1 MKKYSW
7 FTLLIGA
14 LFLLSCAKETIV
26 ERVEV
31 QKGSIIHS
39 GLTPPDNSIGSI
51 GDYYLDL
58 SSYNL
63 YGSKTAEGWGNP
75 INLKGIQGEK
85 GEPGRPGDKGDKGDP
100 GRPGDKG
107 DKGDPGKKG
116 DKGDPGRP
124 GDKGDKGDPG
134 IQGIPGQKGD
144 PGERGERGE
153 RGLKGE
159 RGKQGFKGEPG
170 PKGDE
175 GAPGRQGAPGPKGDP
190 GTPGKQ
196 GAPGPKG
203 EPGAPGKQGEP
214 GPKGDPG
221 TPGRQGEPG
230 PKGDP
235 GTPGKQGDPGPK
247 GDPGTP
253 GRQGNPGP
261 KGDPGT
267 PGKQGVPGAPGA
279 SGKPIGGLYS
289 GNGKPLDKIG
299 QQGDFYIDM
308 TEKRLYGPKTSNGW
322 SDQFISLAPSSSAPI
337 YNYIIESDTKN
348 DEKFKGIVLIE
359 WLSKS
364 AKQVNMNDIEELK
377 KVGKIYYGAFKDCNS
392 LESIRLSDNI
402 EYINDYAFRSL
413 KNLKVVILSAH
424 LKEIASEAF
433 KNTNIKEI
441 TIPKNVRTIG
451 SKAFA
456 YCENLETV
464 IFESDDPDIFD
475 YQRRDDGIFAECK
488 KLKNIYVPAK
498 SYDDYK
504 FNERWEIYRDYI
516 KINPKDKR

>member
-107 DKGDPGKKG
+107 DKGDPG
-116 DKGDPGRP
+116 
-124 GDKGDKGDPG
+124 

-175 GAPGRQGAPGPKGDP
+175 GAPGRQGDPGPKGDPGTPGKQGAPGPKGDP

-203 EPGAPGKQGEP
+203 
-214 GPKGDPG
+214 DPG
-221 TPGRQGEPG
+221 TPGRQS
-230 PKGDP
+230 
-235 GTPGKQGDPGPK
+235 DPGPK

-261 KGDPGT
+261 KGDPGAPGRQGEPGA
-267 PGKQGVPGAPGA
+267 PGKQGEPGAPGA

-308 TEKRLYGPKTSNGW
+308 TEKRLYGPKTSDGW

-337 YNYIIESDTKN
+337 YNYIIDTKDN
-348 DEKFKGIVLIE
+348 EKFKGIALIE

-377 KVGKIYYGAFKDCNS
+377 KVGMIDDEAFKNCNS

-402 EYINDYAFRSL
+402 EYINDDAFRSL
-413 KNLKVVILSAH
+413 TNLKVVILSAH
-424 LKEIASEAF
+424 LKEIASNAF
-433 KNTNIKEI
+433 RNTEIKEI

-451 SKAFA
+451 SMAFA
-456 YCENLETV
+456 YCKNLETV
-464 IFESDDPDIFD
+464 IFESDNPDIFD
-475 YQRRDDGIFAECK
+475 YQRPNYGIFAECK
-488 KLKNIYVPAK
+488 KLKNIYVPDK
-498 SYDDYK
+498 SYDDYIS
-504 FNERWEIYRDYI
+504 NEKWEIYRDYI

>member
-7 FTLLIGA
+7 FALLIGA

-175 GAPGRQGAPGPKGDP
+175 GAPGRQGEPGPKGEP
-190 GTPGKQ
+190 GAPGRQ
-196 GAPGPKG
+196 GEPGPKG

-221 TPGRQGEPG
+221 TPGRQG
-230 PKGDP
+230 
-235 GTPGKQGDPGPK
+235 DPGPK

-253 GRQGNPGP
+253 GRQGEPGA
-261 KGDPGT
+261 KGE
-267 PGKQGVPGAPGA
+267 PGAPGA

-337 YNYIIESDTKN
+337 YNYIIDTKDN
-348 DEKFKGIVLIE
+348 EKFKGIALIE

-377 KVGKIYYGAFKDCNS
+377 KVGMINYEAFKNCNS

-402 EYINDYAFRSL
+402 EYIDNDAFRSL
-413 KNLKVVILSAH
+413 TNLKVVILSAH
-424 LKEIASEAF
+424 LKEIASNAF
-433 KNTNIKEI
+433 RNTDIKEI

-451 SKAFA
+451 SMAFA

-475 YQRRDDGIFAECK
+475 YQRPNYGIFAECK
-488 KLKNIYVPAK
+488 KLKNIYVPDK
-498 SYDDYK
+498 SYDDYIS
-504 FNERWEIYRDYI
+504 NEKWEIYRDYI

>member
-7 FTLLIGA
+7 FALLIGA
-14 LFLLSCAKETIV
+14 LFMLSCAKETIV

-175 GAPGRQGAPGPKGDP
+175 GAPGRQGEPGPKGEP
-190 GTPGKQ
+190 GAPGRQ
-196 GAPGPKG
+196 GEPGPKG

-221 TPGRQGEPG
+221 TPGRQG
-230 PKGDP
+230 
-235 GTPGKQGDPGPK
+235 DPGPK

-253 GRQGNPGP
+253 GRQGEPGA
-261 KGDPGT
+261 KGE
-267 PGKQGVPGAPGA
+267 PGAPGA

-337 YNYIIESDTKN
+337 YNYIIDTKDN
-348 DEKFKGIVLIE
+348 EKFKGIALIE

-377 KVGKIYYGAFKDCNS
+377 KVGMINYEAFKNCNS

-402 EYINDYAFRSL
+402 EYIDNDAFRSL
-413 KNLKVVILSAH
+413 TNLKVVILSAH
-424 LKEIASEAF
+424 LKEIASNAF
-433 KNTNIKEI
+433 RNTDIKEI

-451 SKAFA
+451 SMAFA

-475 YQRRDDGIFAECK
+475 YQRPNYGIFAECK
-488 KLKNIYVPAK
+488 KLKNIYVPDK
-498 SYDDYK
+498 SYDDYIS
-504 FNERWEIYRDYI
+504 NEKWELYRDYI

>member
-7 FTLLIGA
+7 FALLIGT

-170 PKGDE
+170 PKGE
-175 GAPGRQGAPGPKGDP
+175 PGA
-190 GTPGKQ
+190 PGKQ
-196 GAPGPKG
+196 GEPGPKG

-214 GPKGDPG
+214 GPKGEPG
-221 TPGRQGEPG
+221 APGKQGEPG
-230 PKGDP
+230 PKGEP
-235 GTPGKQGDPGPK
+235 GAPGKQGEPGPK
-247 GDPGTP
+247 GEPGA
-253 GRQGNPGP
+253 
-261 KGDPGT
+261 
-267 PGKQGVPGAPGA
+267 PGKQGEPGAKGEPGAPGKQGEPGAPGA

-308 TEKRLYGPKTSNGW
+308 TEKRLYGPKTSDGW

-337 YNYIIESDTKN
+337 YNYIIESVTRN
-348 DEKFKGIVLIE
+348 DGKFEGIALIE

-377 KVGKIYYGAFKDCNS
+377 KVGMIDYKAFKNCNS

-402 EYINDYAFRSL
+402 EYINDEAFRSL
-413 KNLKVVILSAH
+413 TNLKVVILSAH
-424 LKEIASEAF
+424 LKEIASNAF
-433 KNTNIKEI
+433 RNTDIKEI

-451 SKAFA
+451 SMAFA
-456 YCENLETV
+456 YCKNLETV
-464 IFESDDPDIFD
+464 IFESDDSDIFD
-475 YQRRDDGIFAECK
+475 YQQRNDGIFAECK
-488 KLKNIYVPAK
+488 NLKNIYVPAK
-498 SYDDYK
+498 SYDHYIS
-504 FNERWEIYRDYI
+504 NEKWEIYRDYI
-516 KINPKDKR
+516 KTNPKDKR

>member
-107 DKGDPGKKG
+107 EKGDPGKKG

-175 GAPGRQGAPGPKGDP
+175 GAPGKQGVPGPKGDP

-196 GAPGPKG
+196 GVPGPKG
-203 EPGAPGKQGEP
+203 DPGTPGKQGEP

-253 GRQGNPGP
+253 G
-261 KGDPGT
+261 
-267 PGKQGVPGAPGA
+267 KQGEPGAPGA

-337 YNYIIESDTKN
+337 YNYIIDTKDN
-348 DEKFKGIVLIE
+348 GKFEGIALIQ

-377 KVGKIYYGAFKDCNS
+377 KVGMINYEAFKDCNS

-402 EYINDYAFRSL
+402 EYIDNDAFRSL
-413 KNLKVVILSAH
+413 TNLKVVILSAH
-424 LKEIASEAF
+424 LKEIASNAF
-433 KNTNIKEI
+433 RNTDIKEI

-451 SKAFA
+451 GMAFA
-456 YCENLETV
+456 YCKNLETV
-464 IFESDDPDIFD
+464 IFESDDSDIFD
-475 YQRRDDGIFAECK
+475 YQERNDGIFAECK

-498 SYDDYK
+498 SYDHYIS
-504 FNERWEIYRDYI
+504 NEKWEIYRDYI

>member
-7 FTLLIGA
+7 FALLIGT

-39 GLTPPDNSIGSI
+39 GLTPPNNSIGSI

-134 IQGIPGQKGD
+134 KQGIPGQKGD

-170 PKGDE
+170 PKGE
-175 GAPGRQGAPGPKGDP
+175 PGAPGRQGEPG
-190 GTPGKQ
+190 
-196 GAPGPKG
+196 AKG

-214 GPKGDPG
+214 GAPGKQGERGPKGEPG
-221 TPGRQGEPG
+221 APGRQGEPG
-230 PKGDP
+230 AKGEP
-235 GTPGKQGDPGPK
+235 GAPGKQGE
-247 GDPGTP
+247 
-253 GRQGNPGP
+253 
-261 KGDPGT
+261 
-267 PGKQGVPGAPGA
+267 PGAPGA

-308 TEKRLYGPKTSNGW
+308 TEKRLYGPKTSDGW

-337 YNYIIESDTKN
+337 YNYIIESDTRN
-348 DEKFKGIVLIE
+348 DGKFKGIVLIE

-377 KVGKIYYGAFKDCNS
+377 KVGMIDYGAFKNCNS

-402 EYINDYAFRSL
+402 EYINDDAFRSL
-413 KNLKVVILSAH
+413 TNLKVVILSAH
-424 LKEIASEAF
+424 LKEIASNAF
-433 KNTNIKEI
+433 RNTDIKEI

-451 SKAFA
+451 SMAFA
-456 YCENLETV
+456 YCKNLETV
-464 IFESDDPDIFD
+464 IFESDNPDIFD
-475 YQRRDDGIFAECK
+475 YQQRNDGIFAECK
-488 KLKNIYVPAK
+488 NLKNIYVPAK
-498 SYDDYK
+498 SYDHYIS
-504 FNERWEIYRDYI
+504 NEKWEIYRDYI

>member
-7 FTLLIGA
+7 FTLLIGT

-175 GAPGRQGAPGPKGDP
+175 GAPGRQGDPGPKGDPGTPGKQGAPGPKGDP

-203 EPGAPGKQGEP
+203 
-214 GPKGDPG
+214 DPG
-221 TPGRQGEPG
+221 TPGR
-230 PKGDP
+230 
-235 GTPGKQGDPGPK
+235 QGDPGPK

-261 KGDPGT
+261 KGDPGAPGRQGEPGA
-267 PGKQGVPGAPGA
+267 PGKQGEPGAPGA

-308 TEKRLYGPKTSNGW
+308 TEKRLYGPKTSDGW

-337 YNYIIESDTKN
+337 YNYIIDTKDN
-348 DEKFKGIVLIE
+348 EKFKGIALIE

-377 KVGKIYYGAFKDCNS
+377 KVGMIDDEAFKNCNS

-402 EYINDYAFRSL
+402 EYINDDAFRSL
-413 KNLKVVILSAH
+413 TNLKVVILSAH
-424 LKEIASEAF
+424 LKEIASNAF
-433 KNTNIKEI
+433 RNTEIKEI

-451 SKAFA
+451 SMAFA
-456 YCENLETV
+456 YCKNLETV
-464 IFESDDPDIFD
+464 IFESDNPDIFD
-475 YQRRDDGIFAECK
+475 YQRPNDGIFAECK
-488 KLKNIYVPAK
+488 KLKNIYVPDK
-498 SYDDYK
+498 SYDDYIS
-504 FNERWEIYRDYI
+504 NEKWEIYRDYI

>member
-7 FTLLIGA
+7 FTLLIGT

-134 IQGIPGQKGD
+134 KQGIPGQKGD

-170 PKGDE
+170 PKG
-175 GAPGRQGAPGPKGDP
+175 
-190 GTPGKQ
+190 
-196 GAPGPKG
+196 

-214 GPKGDPG
+214 GPKGEPG
-221 TPGRQGEPG
+221 APGRQGEPG
-230 PKGDP
+230 AKGEP
-235 GTPGKQGDPGPK
+235 GAPGKQGEPGAK
-247 GDPGTP
+247 GEPGA
-253 GRQGNPGP
+253 
-261 KGDPGT
+261 
-267 PGKQGVPGAPGA
+267 PGKQGEPGAPGA

-308 TEKRLYGPKTSNGW
+308 TEKRLYGPKTSDGW

-377 KVGKIYYGAFKDCNS
+377 KVGKIYYEAFKNCNS

-402 EYINDYAFRSL
+402 EYIDSEAFRSL
-413 KNLKVVILSAH
+413 TNLKVVILSAH
-424 LKEIASEAF
+424 LKEIASNAF
-433 KNTNIKEI
+433 RNTNIKEI

-451 SKAFA
+451 SMAFA

-464 IFESDDPDIFD
+464 IFESDDPNIFD
-475 YQRRDDGIFAECK
+475 YQQRNDGIFAECK
-488 KLKNIYVPAK
+488 NLKNIYVPAK
-498 SYDDYK
+498 SYDHYIS
-504 FNERWEIYRDYI
+504 NEKWEIYRDYI
-516 KINPKDKR
+516 KTNPKDKR

>member
-7 FTLLIGA
+7 FALLIGT

-144 PGERGERGE
+144 PGERGERG
-153 RGLKGE
+153 LKGE
-159 RGKQGFKGEPG
+159 RGKQGFKGERG
-170 PKGDE
+170 PKGDD
-175 GAPGRQGAPGPKGDP
+175 GA
-190 GTPGKQ
+190 
-196 GAPGPKG
+196 
-203 EPGAPGKQGEP
+203 
-214 GPKGDPG
+214 
-221 TPGRQGEPG
+221 PGRQGEPG

-235 GTPGKQGDPGPK
+235 GTPGRQGDPGPK

-261 KGDPGT
+261 KGDPGAPGRQGEPGA
-267 PGKQGVPGAPGA
+267 PGKQGEPGAPGA

-308 TEKRLYGPKTSNGW
+308 TEKRLYGPKTSDGW

-337 YNYIIESDTKN
+337 YNYIIDTKDN
-348 DEKFKGIVLIE
+348 EKFKGIALIE

-377 KVGKIYYGAFKDCNS
+377 KVGMIDDEAFKNCNS

-402 EYINDYAFRSL
+402 EYINDDAFRSL
-413 KNLKVVILSAH
+413 TNLKVVILSAH
-424 LKEIASEAF
+424 LKEIASNAF
-433 KNTNIKEI
+433 RNTEIKEI

-451 SKAFA
+451 SMAFA
-456 YCENLETV
+456 YCKNLETV
-464 IFESDDPDIFD
+464 IFESDNPDIFD
-475 YQRRDDGIFAECK
+475 YQRPNYGIFAECK
-488 KLKNIYVPAK
+488 KLKNIYVPDK
-498 SYDDYK
+498 SYDDYIS
-504 FNERWEIYRDYI
+504 NEKWEIYRDYI

>member
-7 FTLLIGA
+7 FALLIGT

-75 INLKGIQGEK
+75 INLKGLQGEK

-107 DKGDPGKKG
+107 DKGDPGMKG

-134 IQGIPGQKGD
+134 KQGIPGQKGE

-175 GAPGRQGAPGPKGDP
+175 GAPGRQGEPGAKGEPGAPGKQGEPGPKGEPGAPGRQGEPGAKGDP
-190 GTPGKQ
+190 GAPGKQ
-196 GAPGPKG
+196 GEPGPKG

-214 GPKGDPG
+214 GAKGEPG
-221 TPGRQGEPG
+221 APGKQGEPG
-230 PKGDP
+230 A
-235 GTPGKQGDPGPK
+235 PGKQGE
-247 GDPGTP
+247 
-253 GRQGNPGP
+253 
-261 KGDPGT
+261 
-267 PGKQGVPGAPGA
+267 PGAPGA

-337 YNYIIESDTKN
+337 YNYIIDTKDN
-348 DEKFKGIVLIE
+348 EKFKGIALIE

-377 KVGKIYYGAFKDCNS
+377 KVGMINDEAFKNCNS

-402 EYINDYAFRSL
+402 EYINDDAFRSL
-413 KNLKVVILSAH
+413 TNLKVVILSAH
-424 LKEIASEAF
+424 LKEIASNAF
-433 KNTNIKEI
+433 RNTDIKEI

-451 SKAFA
+451 SMAFA

-464 IFESDDPDIFD
+464 IFESDNPDIFD
-475 YQRRDDGIFAECK
+475 YQWPNDGIFAKCK
-488 KLKNIYVPAK
+488 NLKNIYVPNK
-498 SYDDYK
+498 SYNHYK
-504 FNERWEIYRDYI
+504 SNERWEIYRDHI

>member
-7 FTLLIGA
+7 FALLIGA
-14 LFLLSCAKETIV
+14 LFMLSCAKETIV

-175 GAPGRQGAPGPKGDP
+175 GAPGRQGEPGPKGEP
-190 GTPGKQ
+190 GAPGRQ
-196 GAPGPKG
+196 GEPGPKG

-221 TPGRQGEPG
+221 TPGRQG
-230 PKGDP
+230 
-235 GTPGKQGDPGPK
+235 DPGPK

-253 GRQGNPGP
+253 GRQGEPGA
-261 KGDPGT
+261 KGE
-267 PGKQGVPGAPGA
+267 PGAPGA

-337 YNYIIESDTKN
+337 YNYIIDTKDN
-348 DEKFKGIVLIE
+348 EKFKGIALIE

-377 KVGKIYYGAFKDCNS
+377 KVGMINYEAFKNCNS

-402 EYINDYAFRSL
+402 EYIDNDAFRSL
-413 KNLKVVILSAH
+413 TNLKVVILSAH
-424 LKEIASEAF
+424 LKEIASNAF
-433 KNTNIKEI
+433 RNTDIKEI

-451 SKAFA
+451 SMAFA

-475 YQRRDDGIFAECK
+475 YQRPNYGIFAECK
-488 KLKNIYVPAK
+488 KLKNIYVPDK
-498 SYDDYK
+498 SYDDYIS
-504 FNERWEIYRDYI
+504 NEKWEIYRDYI

>member
-175 GAPGRQGAPGPKGDP
+175 GAPGRQGDPGPKGDPGTPGKQGAPGPKGDP

-203 EPGAPGKQGEP
+203 
-214 GPKGDPG
+214 DPG
-221 TPGRQGEPG
+221 TPGR
-230 PKGDP
+230 
-235 GTPGKQGDPGPK
+235 QGDPGPK

-261 KGDPGT
+261 KGDPGAPGRQGEPGA
-267 PGKQGVPGAPGA
+267 PGKQGEPGAPGA

-308 TEKRLYGPKTSNGW
+308 TEKRLYGPKTSDGW

-337 YNYIIESDTKN
+337 YNYIIDTKDN
-348 DEKFKGIVLIE
+348 EKFKGIALIE

-377 KVGKIYYGAFKDCNS
+377 KVGMIDDEAFKNCNS

-402 EYINDYAFRSL
+402 EYINDDAFRSL
-413 KNLKVVILSAH
+413 TNLKVVILSAH
-424 LKEIASEAF
+424 LKEIASNAF
-433 KNTNIKEI
+433 RNTEIKEI

-451 SKAFA
+451 SMAFA
-456 YCENLETV
+456 YCKNLETV
-464 IFESDDPDIFD
+464 IFESDNPDIFD
-475 YQRRDDGIFAECK
+475 YQRPNYGIFAECK
-488 KLKNIYVPAK
+488 KLKNIYVPDK
-498 SYDDYK
+498 SYDDYIS
-504 FNERWEIYRDYI
+504 NEKWEIYRDYI

>member
-7 FTLLIGA
+7 FALLIGT

-39 GLTPPDNSIGSI
+39 GLTPPNNSLGSI

-75 INLKGIQGEK
+75 INLKGLQGEK

-170 PKGDE
+170 PKGE
-175 GAPGRQGAPGPKGDP
+175 PGA
-190 GTPGKQ
+190 PGKQ
-196 GAPGPKG
+196 GEPGPKG

-214 GPKGDPG
+214 GAKGEPG
-221 TPGRQGEPG
+221 APGKQGEPG
-230 PKGDP
+230 A
-235 GTPGKQGDPGPK
+235 PGKQGE
-247 GDPGTP
+247 
-253 GRQGNPGP
+253 
-261 KGDPGT
+261 
-267 PGKQGVPGAPGA
+267 PGAPGA

-308 TEKRLYGPKTSNGW
+308 TEKRLYGPKTSDGW

-337 YNYIIESDTKN
+337 YNYIIESVTRN
-348 DEKFKGIVLIE
+348 DGKFEGIALIE

-377 KVGKIYYGAFKDCNS
+377 KVGMIDYGAFKNCNS

-402 EYINDYAFRSL
+402 EYINSEAFRSL
-413 KNLKVVILSAH
+413 TNLKVVILSAH
-424 LKEIASEAF
+424 LKEIASNAF
-433 KNTNIKEI
+433 RNTDIKEI

-451 SKAFA
+451 SMAFA
-456 YCENLETV
+456 YCKNLETV
-464 IFESDDPDIFD
+464 IFESDDSDIFD
-475 YQRRDDGIFAECK
+475 YQQRNDGIFAECK
-488 KLKNIYVPAK
+488 NLKNIYVPAK
-498 SYDDYK
+498 SYDHYIS
-504 FNERWEIYRDYI
+504 NEKWEIYRDYI

>member
-7 FTLLIGA
+7 FALLIGA
-14 LFLLSCAKETIV
+14 LFMLSCAKETIV

-175 GAPGRQGAPGPKGDP
+175 GAPGRQGEPGPKGEP
-190 GTPGKQ
+190 GAPGRQ
-196 GAPGPKG
+196 GEPGPKG

-221 TPGRQGEPG
+221 TPGRQGDPG

-235 GTPGKQGDPGPK
+235 GTPGRQGDPGPK

-253 GRQGNPGP
+253 GRQGEPGA
-261 KGDPGT
+261 KGE
-267 PGKQGVPGAPGA
+267 PGAPGA

-337 YNYIIESDTKN
+337 YNYIIDTKDN
-348 DEKFKGIVLIE
+348 EKFKGIALIE

-377 KVGKIYYGAFKDCNS
+377 KVGMINYEAFKNCNS

-402 EYINDYAFRSL
+402 EYIDNDAFRSL
-413 KNLKVVILSAH
+413 TNLKVVILSAH
-424 LKEIASEAF
+424 LKEIASNAF
-433 KNTNIKEI
+433 RNTDIKEI

-451 SKAFA
+451 SMAFA

-475 YQRRDDGIFAECK
+475 YQRPNYGIFAECK
-488 KLKNIYVPAK
+488 KLKNIYVPDK
-498 SYDDYK
+498 SYDDYIS
-504 FNERWEIYRDYI
+504 NEKWEIYRDYI

>member
-7 FTLLIGA
+7 FALLIGT

-170 PKGDE
+170 PKG
-175 GAPGRQGAPGPKGDP
+175 
-190 GTPGKQ
+190 
-196 GAPGPKG
+196 
-203 EPGAPGKQGEP
+203 EPGAPGKQGE
-214 GPKGDPG
+214 
-221 TPGRQGEPG
+221 
-230 PKGDP
+230 
-235 GTPGKQGDPGPK
+235 
-247 GDPGTP
+247 
-253 GRQGNPGP
+253 
-261 KGDPGT
+261 
-267 PGKQGVPGAPGA
+267 PGAPGA

-308 TEKRLYGPKTSNGW
+308 TEKRLYGPKTSDGW

-337 YNYIIESDTKN
+337 YNYIIESVTRN
-348 DEKFKGIVLIE
+348 DGKFEGIALIE

-377 KVGKIYYGAFKDCNS
+377 KVGMIDYKAFKNCNS

-402 EYINDYAFRSL
+402 EYINDEAFRSL
-413 KNLKVVILSAH
+413 TNLKVVILSAH
-424 LKEIASEAF
+424 LKEIASNAF
-433 KNTNIKEI
+433 RNTDIKEI

-451 SKAFA
+451 SMAFA
-456 YCENLETV
+456 YCKNLETV
-464 IFESDDPDIFD
+464 IFESDDSDIFD
-475 YQRRDDGIFAECK
+475 YQQRNDGIFAECK
-488 KLKNIYVPAK
+488 NLKNIYVPAK
-498 SYDDYK
+498 SYDHYIS
-504 FNERWEIYRDYI
+504 NEKWEIYRDYI
-516 KINPKDKR
+516 KTNPKDKR

>member
-7 FTLLIGA
+7 FALLIGT

-144 PGERGERGE
+144 PGERGERG
-153 RGLKGE
+153 LKGE
-159 RGKQGFKGEPG
+159 RGKQGFKGERG
-170 PKGDE
+170 PKGDD
-175 GAPGRQGAPGPKGDP
+175 GAPGRQGEPGPKGDP
-190 GTPGKQ
+190 GTPGRQ
-196 GAPGPKG
+196 GD
-203 EPGAPGKQGEP
+203 P

-235 GTPGKQGDPGPK
+235 GTPG
-247 GDPGTP
+247 
-253 GRQGNPGP
+253 RQGNPGP
-261 KGDPGT
+261 KGDPGAPGRQGEPGA
-267 PGKQGVPGAPGA
+267 PGKQGEPGAPGRQGEPGAKGEPGAPGA

-308 TEKRLYGPKTSNGW
+308 TEKRLYGPKTSDGW

-337 YNYIIESDTKN
+337 YNYIIESDTRN
-348 DEKFKGIVLIE
+348 DGKFKGIVLIQ

-377 KVGKIYYGAFKDCNS
+377 KVGMIDYEAFKNCNS

-402 EYINDYAFRSL
+402 EYINNDAFRSL
-413 KNLKVVILSAH
+413 TNLKVVILSAH
-424 LKEIASEAF
+424 LKEIASNAF
-433 KNTNIKEI
+433 RNTDIREI

-451 SKAFA
+451 AMAFA
-456 YCENLETV
+456 YCKNLETV

-475 YQRRDDGIFAECK
+475 YQERNDGIFAECK

-498 SYDDYK
+498 SHDDYIS
-504 FNERWEIYRDYI
+504 NEKWELYRDYI

>member
-7 FTLLIGA
+7 FALLIGT

-144 PGERGERGE
+144 PGERGERG
-153 RGLKGE
+153 LKGE
-159 RGKQGFKGEPG
+159 RGKQGFKGERG
-170 PKGDE
+170 PKGDD
-175 GAPGRQGAPGPKGDP
+175 GAPGRQGEPGPKGDP
-190 GTPGKQ
+190 GTPGRQ
-196 GAPGPKG
+196 GD
-203 EPGAPGKQGEP
+203 P

-235 GTPGKQGDPGPK
+235 GTPG
-247 GDPGTP
+247 
-253 GRQGNPGP
+253 RQGNPGP
-261 KGDPGT
+261 KGDPGAPGRQGEPGA
-267 PGKQGVPGAPGA
+267 PGKQGEPGAPGA

-308 TEKRLYGPKTSNGW
+308 TEKRLYGPKTSDGW

-337 YNYIIESDTKN
+337 YNYIIDTKDN
-348 DEKFKGIVLIE
+348 EKFKGIALIE

-377 KVGKIYYGAFKDCNS
+377 KVGMIDDEAFKNCNS

-402 EYINDYAFRSL
+402 EYINDDAFRSL
-413 KNLKVVILSAH
+413 TNLKVVILSAH
-424 LKEIASEAF
+424 LKEIASNAF
-433 KNTNIKEI
+433 RNTEIKEI

-451 SKAFA
+451 SMAFA
-456 YCENLETV
+456 YCKNLETV
-464 IFESDDPDIFD
+464 IFESDNPDIFD
-475 YQRRDDGIFAECK
+475 YQRPNYGIFAECK
-488 KLKNIYVPAK
+488 KLKNIYVPDK
-498 SYDDYK
+498 SYDDYIS
-504 FNERWEIYRDYI
+504 NEKWEIYRDYI

>member
-7 FTLLIGA
+7 FALLIGT

-39 GLTPPDNSIGSI
+39 GLTPPNNSIGSI

-170 PKGDE
+170 PKGE
-175 GAPGRQGAPGPKGDP
+175 PGA
-190 GTPGKQ
+190 PGKQ
-196 GAPGPKG
+196 GEPGPKG

-214 GPKGDPG
+214 GAKGEPG
-221 TPGRQGEPG
+221 APGRQGEPG
-230 PKGDP
+230 AKGEP
-235 GTPGKQGDPGPK
+235 GAPGKQGE
-247 GDPGTP
+247 
-253 GRQGNPGP
+253 
-261 KGDPGT
+261 
-267 PGKQGVPGAPGA
+267 PGAPGA

-308 TEKRLYGPKTSNGW
+308 TEKRLYGPKTSDGW

-337 YNYIIESDTKN
+337 YNYIIESDTRN
-348 DEKFKGIVLIE
+348 DGKFKGIVLIE

-377 KVGKIYYGAFKDCNS
+377 KVGMIDYKAFKNCNS

-402 EYINDYAFRSL
+402 EYINDEAFRSL
-413 KNLKVVILSAH
+413 TNLKVVILSAH
-424 LKEIASEAF
+424 LKEIASNAF
-433 KNTNIKEI
+433 RNTDIKEI

-451 SKAFA
+451 SMAFA
-456 YCENLETV
+456 YCKNLETV
-464 IFESDDPDIFD
+464 IFESDNPDIFD
-475 YQRRDDGIFAECK
+475 YQQRNDGIFAECK
-488 KLKNIYVPAK
+488 NLKNIYVPAK
-498 SYDDYK
+498 SYDHYIS
-504 FNERWEIYRDYI
+504 NEKWEIYRDYI
-516 KINPKDKR
+516 KTNPKDKR

>member
-7 FTLLIGA
+7 FALLIGT

-39 GLTPPDNSIGSI
+39 GLTPPNNSIGSI

-75 INLKGIQGEK
+75 INLKGLQGEK

-170 PKGDE
+170 PKGE
-175 GAPGRQGAPGPKGDP
+175 PGAPGKQGEPGAPGKQGEPGAPGKQGEPGPKGEP
-190 GTPGKQ
+190 GAPGKQ
-196 GAPGPKG
+196 GELGPKG

-214 GPKGDPG
+214 GAPG
-221 TPGRQGEPG
+221 KQGEPGAPGKQGEPG
-230 PKGDP
+230 PKGEP
-235 GTPGKQGDPGPK
+235 GA
-247 GDPGTP
+247 P
-253 GRQGNPGP
+253 GRQGE
-261 KGDPGT
+261 
-267 PGKQGVPGAPGA
+267 PGAPGA

-308 TEKRLYGPKTSNGW
+308 TEKRLYGPKTSDGW

-337 YNYIIESDTKN
+337 YNYIIDTKDN
-348 DEKFKGIVLIE
+348 GKFEGIALIQ

-377 KVGKIYYGAFKDCNS
+377 KVGMINYEAFKDCNS

-402 EYINDYAFRSL
+402 EYIDNDAFRSL
-413 KNLKVVILSAH
+413 TNLKVVILSAH
-424 LKEIASEAF
+424 LKEIASNAF
-433 KNTNIKEI
+433 RNTDIKEI

-451 SKAFA
+451 GMAFA
-456 YCENLETV
+456 YCKNLETV
-464 IFESDDPDIFD
+464 IFESDDSDIFD
-475 YQRRDDGIFAECK
+475 YQERNDGIFAECK

-498 SYDDYK
+498 SYDHYIS
-504 FNERWEIYRDYI
+504 NEKWEIYRDYI

>member
-1 MKKYSW
+1 MKKYNW
-7 FTLLIGA
+7 FALLIGT

-39 GLTPPDNSIGSI
+39 GLTPPNNSIGSI

-170 PKGDE
+170 PKGE
-175 GAPGRQGAPGPKGDP
+175 PGA
-190 GTPGKQ
+190 PGKQ
-196 GAPGPKG
+196 GEPGAKGEPGAPGKQGEPGPKG

-214 GPKGDPG
+214 GPKGEPG
-221 TPGRQGEPG
+221 APGRQGEPG
-230 PKGDP
+230 PKGEP
-235 GTPGKQGDPGPK
+235 GAPGKQGEPGAK
-247 GDPGTP
+247 GEPGAP
-253 GRQGNPGP
+253 GRQGEPGA
-261 KGDPGT
+261 
-267 PGKQGVPGAPGA
+267 PGKQGEPGAPGA

-337 YNYIIESDTKN
+337 YNYIIDTKDN
-348 DEKFKGIVLIE
+348 EKFKGIALIE

-377 KVGKIYYGAFKDCNS
+377 KVGMINYEAFKNCNS

-402 EYINDYAFRSL
+402 EYIDNDAFRSL
-413 KNLKVVILSAH
+413 TNLKVVILSAH
-424 LKEIASEAF
+424 LKEIASNAF
-433 KNTNIKEI
+433 RNTDIREI

-451 SKAFA
+451 GMAFA
-456 YCENLETV
+456 YCKNLETV

-475 YQRRDDGIFAECK
+475 YQRPNYDIFAECK
-488 KLKNIYVPAK
+488 KLKNIYVPDK
-498 SYDDYK
+498 SYDHYIS
-504 FNERWEIYRDYI
+504 NEKWEIYRDYI

>member
-1 MKKYSW
+1 M
-7 FTLLIGA
+7 
-14 LFLLSCAKETIV
+14 LSCAKETIV

-175 GAPGRQGAPGPKGDP
+175 GAPGRQGEPGPKGDP

-196 GAPGPKG
+196 GA
-203 EPGAPGKQGEP
+203 P

-267 PGKQGVPGAPGA
+267 PGRQGEPGAKGEPGAPGA

-308 TEKRLYGPKTSNGW
+308 TEKRLYGPKTSDGW

-337 YNYIIESDTKN
+337 YNYIIESDTRN
-348 DEKFKGIVLIE
+348 DGKFKGIVLIE

-364 AKQVNMNDIEELK
+364 AKQVNMNEVEELK
-377 KVGKIYYGAFKDCNS
+377 KVGMIDYKAFKNCNS

-402 EYINDYAFRSL
+402 EYINDEAFRSL
-413 KNLKVVILSAH
+413 TNLKVVILSTH
-424 LKEIASEAF
+424 LKEIASNAF
-433 KNTNIKEI
+433 RNTDIKEI

-451 SKAFA
+451 SMAFA

-475 YQRRDDGIFAECK
+475 YQERNDGIFAECK

-498 SYDDYK
+498 SYDDYIS
-504 FNERWEIYRDYI
+504 NEKWELYRDYI
-516 KINPKDKR
+516 KINPKDKK

>member
-7 FTLLIGA
+7 FALLIGT

-170 PKGDE
+170 PKGE
-175 GAPGRQGAPGPKGDP
+175 PGA
-190 GTPGKQ
+190 PGKQ
-196 GAPGPKG
+196 GEPGPKG

-214 GPKGDPG
+214 GPKGEPG
-221 TPGRQGEPG
+221 APGKQGEPG
-230 PKGDP
+230 AKGEP
-235 GTPGKQGDPGPK
+235 GAPGKQGE
-247 GDPGTP
+247 
-253 GRQGNPGP
+253 
-261 KGDPGT
+261 
-267 PGKQGVPGAPGA
+267 PGAPGA

-308 TEKRLYGPKTSNGW
+308 TEKRLYGPKTSDGW

-337 YNYIIESDTKN
+337 YNYIIESVTRN
-348 DEKFKGIVLIE
+348 DGKFEGIALIE

-377 KVGKIYYGAFKDCNS
+377 KVGMIDYKAFKNCNS

-402 EYINDYAFRSL
+402 EYINDEAFRSL
-413 KNLKVVILSAH
+413 TNLKVVILSAH
-424 LKEIASEAF
+424 LKEIASNAF
-433 KNTNIKEI
+433 RNTDIKEI

-451 SKAFA
+451 SMAFA
-456 YCENLETV
+456 YCKNLETV
-464 IFESDDPDIFD
+464 IFESDDSDIFD
-475 YQRRDDGIFAECK
+475 YQQRNDGIFAECK
-488 KLKNIYVPAK
+488 NLKNIYVPAK
-498 SYDDYK
+498 SYDHYIS
-504 FNERWEIYRDYI
+504 NEKWEIYRDYI
-516 KINPKDKR
+516 KTNLKDKR

>member
-175 GAPGRQGAPGPKGDP
+175 GAPGRQGDPGPKGDPGTPGKQGAPGPKGDP

-203 EPGAPGKQGEP
+203 EPG
-214 GPKGDPG
+214 
-221 TPGRQGEPG
+221 TPGR
-230 PKGDP
+230 
-235 GTPGKQGDPGPK
+235 QGDPGPK

-261 KGDPGT
+261 KGDPGAPGRQGEPGA
-267 PGKQGVPGAPGA
+267 PGKQGEPGAPGA

-308 TEKRLYGPKTSNGW
+308 TEKRLYGPKTSDGW

-337 YNYIIESDTKN
+337 YNYIIDTKDN
-348 DEKFKGIVLIE
+348 EKFKGIALIE

-377 KVGKIYYGAFKDCNS
+377 KVGMIDDEAFKNCNS

-402 EYINDYAFRSL
+402 EYINDDAFRSL
-413 KNLKVVILSAH
+413 TNLKVVILSAH
-424 LKEIASEAF
+424 LKEIASNAF
-433 KNTNIKEI
+433 RNTEIKEI

-451 SKAFA
+451 SMAFA
-456 YCENLETV
+456 YCKNLETV
-464 IFESDDPDIFD
+464 IFESDNPDIFD
-475 YQRRDDGIFAECK
+475 YQRPNYGIFAECK
-488 KLKNIYVPAK
+488 KLKNIYVPDK
-498 SYDDYK
+498 SYDDYIS
-504 FNERWEIYRDYI
+504 NEKWEIYRDYI

>member
-7 FTLLIGA
+7 FALLIGT

-39 GLTPPDNSIGSI
+39 GLTPPNNSIGSI

-170 PKGDE
+170 PKGE
-175 GAPGRQGAPGPKGDP
+175 PGA
-190 GTPGKQ
+190 PGKQ
-196 GAPGPKG
+196 GEPGAKGEPGAPGKQGEPGPKG

-214 GPKGDPG
+214 GPKGEPG
-221 TPGRQGEPG
+221 APGKQGEPG
-230 PKGDP
+230 AKGEP
-235 GTPGKQGDPGPK
+235 GAPGKQGEPGA
-247 GDPGTP
+247 
-253 GRQGNPGP
+253 
-261 KGDPGT
+261 
-267 PGKQGVPGAPGA
+267 PGKQGEPGAPGA

-308 TEKRLYGPKTSNGW
+308 TEKRLYGPKTSDGW

-337 YNYIIESDTKN
+337 YNYIIESDTRN
-348 DEKFKGIVLIE
+348 DGKFKGIVLIE

-377 KVGKIYYGAFKDCNS
+377 KVGMIGYEAFKKCNS

-402 EYINDYAFRSL
+402 EYINDDAFRSL
-413 KNLKVVILSAH
+413 TNLKVVILSAH
-424 LKEIASEAF
+424 LKEISSNAF
-433 KNTNIKEI
+433 RNTDIKEI
-441 TIPKNVRTIG
+441 TIPKNVQTIG
-451 SKAFA
+451 SMAFA

-475 YQRRDDGIFAECK
+475 YQRPNYGIFAECK
-488 KLKNIYVPAK
+488 KLKNIYVPDK
-498 SYDDYK
+498 SYDHYIS
-504 FNERWEIYRDYI
+504 NEKWEIYRDYI
-516 KINPKDKR
+516 RINPKDKR

>member
-7 FTLLIGA
+7 FALLIGT

-39 GLTPPDNSIGSI
+39 GLTPPNNSIGSI

-75 INLKGIQGEK
+75 INLKGLQGEK

-170 PKGDE
+170 PKGE
-175 GAPGRQGAPGPKGDP
+175 PGA
-190 GTPGKQ
+190 PGKQ
-196 GAPGPKG
+196 GEPGPKG

-214 GPKGDPG
+214 GPKGEPG
-221 TPGRQGEPG
+221 APGKQGEPG
-230 PKGDP
+230 PKGEP
-235 GTPGKQGDPGPK
+235 GAPGKQGEPGAK
-247 GDPGTP
+247 GEPGAP
-253 GRQGNPGP
+253 GRQGE
-261 KGDPGT
+261 
-267 PGKQGVPGAPGA
+267 PGAPGA

-308 TEKRLYGPKTSNGW
+308 TEKRLYGPKTSDGW

-377 KVGKIYYGAFKDCNS
+377 KVGKIYYEAFKNCNS

-402 EYINDYAFRSL
+402 EYIDSEAFRSL
-413 KNLKVVILSAH
+413 TNLKVVILSAH
-424 LKEIASEAF
+424 LKEIASNAF
-433 KNTNIKEI
+433 RNTDIKEI

-451 SKAFA
+451 SMAFA
-456 YCENLETV
+456 YCKNLETV
-464 IFESDDPDIFD
+464 IFESDNPDIFD

-488 KLKNIYVPAK
+488 KLKNIYVPDK

-504 FNERWEIYRDYI
+504 FNEKWEIYRDYI

>member
-7 FTLLIGA
+7 FALLIGA

-175 GAPGRQGAPGPKGDP
+175 GAPGRQGEPGPKGEP
-190 GTPGKQ
+190 GAPGRQ
-196 GAPGPKG
+196 GEPGPKG

-221 TPGRQGEPG
+221 TPGRQGDPG

-235 GTPGKQGDPGPK
+235 GTPGRQGDPGPK

-253 GRQGNPGP
+253 GRQGEPGA
-261 KGDPGT
+261 KGE
-267 PGKQGVPGAPGA
+267 PGAPGA

-337 YNYIIESDTKN
+337 YNYIIDTKDN
-348 DEKFKGIVLIE
+348 EKFKGIALIE

-377 KVGKIYYGAFKDCNS
+377 KVGMINYEAFKNCNS

-402 EYINDYAFRSL
+402 EYIDNDAFRSL
-413 KNLKVVILSAH
+413 TNLKVVILSAH
-424 LKEIASEAF
+424 LKEIASNAF
-433 KNTNIKEI
+433 RNTDIKEI

-451 SKAFA
+451 SMAFA

-475 YQRRDDGIFAECK
+475 YQRPNYGIFAECK
-488 KLKNIYVPAK
+488 KLKNIYVPDK
-498 SYDDYK
+498 SYDDYIS
-504 FNERWEIYRDYI
+504 NEKWEIYRDYI

>member
-7 FTLLIGA
+7 FTLLIGT

-134 IQGIPGQKGD
+134 KQGIPGQKGD

-170 PKGDE
+170 PKGE
-175 GAPGRQGAPGPKGDP
+175 PGAPGRQGEPG
-190 GTPGKQ
+190 
-196 GAPGPKG
+196 AKG
-203 EPGAPGKQGEP
+203 EPGAPGKQGE
-214 GPKGDPG
+214 
-221 TPGRQGEPG
+221 
-230 PKGDP
+230 
-235 GTPGKQGDPGPK
+235 
-247 GDPGTP
+247 
-253 GRQGNPGP
+253 
-261 KGDPGT
+261 
-267 PGKQGVPGAPGA
+267 PGAPGA

-308 TEKRLYGPKTSNGW
+308 TEKRLYGPKTSDGW

-377 KVGKIYYGAFKDCNS
+377 KVGKIYYEAFKNCNS

-402 EYINDYAFRSL
+402 EYIDSEAFRSL
-413 KNLKVVILSAH
+413 TNLKVVILSAH
-424 LKEIASEAF
+424 LKEIASNAF
-433 KNTNIKEI
+433 RNTNIKEI

-451 SKAFA
+451 SMAFA

-464 IFESDDPDIFD
+464 IFESDDPNIFD
-475 YQRRDDGIFAECK
+475 YQQRNDGIFAECK
-488 KLKNIYVPAK
+488 NLKNIYVPAK
-498 SYDDYK
+498 SYDHYIS
-504 FNERWEIYRDYI
+504 NEKWEIYRDYI
-516 KINPKDKR
+516 KTNPKDKR

>member
-7 FTLLIGA
+7 FALLIGT

-144 PGERGERGE
+144 PGEQGERGE

-170 PKGDE
+170 PKGE
-175 GAPGRQGAPGPKGDP
+175 PGA
-190 GTPGKQ
+190 PGKQ
-196 GAPGPKG
+196 GEPGAKG

-214 GPKGDPG
+214 GA
-221 TPGRQGEPG
+221 
-230 PKGDP
+230 
-235 GTPGKQGDPGPK
+235 PGKQGE
-247 GDPGTP
+247 
-253 GRQGNPGP
+253 
-261 KGDPGT
+261 
-267 PGKQGVPGAPGA
+267 PGAPGA

-308 TEKRLYGPKTSNGW
+308 TEKRLYGPKTSDGW

-337 YNYIIESDTKN
+337 YNYIIESVTRN
-348 DEKFKGIVLIE
+348 DGKFEGIVLIE

-377 KVGKIYYGAFKDCNS
+377 KVGMIDYGAFKNCNS

-402 EYINDYAFRSL
+402 EYINSEAFRSL
-413 KNLKVVILSAH
+413 TNLKVVILSAH
-424 LKEIASEAF
+424 LKEIASNAF
-433 KNTNIKEI
+433 RNTDIKEI

-451 SKAFA
+451 SMAFA
-456 YCENLETV
+456 YCKNLETV
-464 IFESDDPDIFD
+464 IFESDDSDIFD
-475 YQRRDDGIFAECK
+475 YQQRDDGIFAECK
-488 KLKNIYVPAK
+488 NLKNIYVPAK
-498 SYDDYK
+498 SYDHYIS
-504 FNERWEIYRDYI
+504 NEKWEIYRDYI
-516 KINPKDKR
+516 KTNPKDKR

>member
-7 FTLLIGA
+7 FALLIGT

-39 GLTPPDNSIGSI
+39 GLTPPNNSIGSI

-134 IQGIPGQKGD
+134 IQGIPGQKGE

-170 PKGDE
+170 PKGDP
-175 GAPGRQGAPGPKGDP
+175 GTPGRQGEPGPKGD
-190 GTPGKQ
+190 
-196 GAPGPKG
+196 
-203 EPGAPGKQGEP
+203 PGAPGKQGEP

-221 TPGRQGEPG
+221 TPGRQG
-230 PKGDP
+230 
-235 GTPGKQGDPGPK
+235 DPGPK
-247 GDPGTP
+247 GDPGAP
-253 GRQGNPGP
+253 GKQGEPGP
-261 KGDPGT
+261 KGEPGT
-267 PGKQGVPGAPGA
+267 SGRQGEPGAKGEPGAPGA

-308 TEKRLYGPKTSNGW
+308 TEKRLYGPKTSDGW

-337 YNYIIESDTKN
+337 YNYIIESDTRN
-348 DEKFKGIVLIE
+348 DGKFKGIVLIE

-377 KVGKIYYGAFKDCNS
+377 KVGMIDYKAFKNCNS

-402 EYINDYAFRSL
+402 EYINDEAFRSL
-413 KNLKVVILSAH
+413 TNLKVVILSAH
-424 LKEIASEAF
+424 LKEIASNAF
-433 KNTNIKEI
+433 RNTDIREI

-456 YCENLETV
+456 YCNNLETV
-464 IFESDDPDIFD
+464 IFESDNPDIFD
-475 YQRRDDGIFAECK
+475 YQQRNDGIFAECK
-488 KLKNIYVPAK
+488 NLKNIYVPAK
-498 SYDDYK
+498 SYDHYIS
-504 FNERWEIYRDYI
+504 NEKWEIYRDYI
-516 KINPKDKR
+516 KTNPKDKR

>member
-7 FTLLIGA
+7 FALLIGT

-144 PGERGERGE
+144 PGEQGERGE

-170 PKGDE
+170 PKGE
-175 GAPGRQGAPGPKGDP
+175 PGA
-190 GTPGKQ
+190 PGKQ
-196 GAPGPKG
+196 GEPGPKG

-214 GPKGDPG
+214 GAKGEPG
-221 TPGRQGEPG
+221 APGRQGEPG
-230 PKGDP
+230 AKGEP
-235 GTPGKQGDPGPK
+235 GAPGKQGE
-247 GDPGTP
+247 
-253 GRQGNPGP
+253 
-261 KGDPGT
+261 
-267 PGKQGVPGAPGA
+267 PGAPGA

-308 TEKRLYGPKTSNGW
+308 TEKRLYGPKTSDGW

-337 YNYIIESDTKN
+337 YNYIIESVTRN
-348 DEKFKGIVLIE
+348 DGKFEGIALIE

-377 KVGKIYYGAFKDCNS
+377 KVGMIDYGAFKNCNS

-402 EYINDYAFRSL
+402 EYINSEAFRSL
-413 KNLKVVILSAH
+413 TNLKVVILSAH
-424 LKEIASEAF
+424 LKEIASNAF
-433 KNTNIKEI
+433 RNTDIKEI

-451 SKAFA
+451 SMAFA
-456 YCENLETV
+456 YCKNLETV
-464 IFESDDPDIFD
+464 IFESDNPDIFD
-475 YQRRDDGIFAECK
+475 YQQRNDGIFAECK
-488 KLKNIYVPAK
+488 NLKNIYVPAK
-498 SYDDYK
+498 SYDHYIS
-504 FNERWEIYRDYI
+504 NEKWEIYRDYI

>member
-170 PKGDE
+170 PKGED
-175 GAPGRQGAPGPKGDP
+175 GAPGRQGE
-190 GTPGKQ
+190 
-196 GAPGPKG
+196 PGPKG

-214 GPKGDPG
+214 GAKGEPG
-221 TPGRQGEPG
+221 APGKQGEPGAPGRQGEPG
-230 PKGDP
+230 PKGEP
-235 GTPGKQGDPGPK
+235 GAPGRQGEPGAKGEPGAPGKQGE
-247 GDPGTP
+247 
-253 GRQGNPGP
+253 
-261 KGDPGT
+261 
-267 PGKQGVPGAPGA
+267 PGAPGA

-308 TEKRLYGPKTSNGW
+308 TEKRLYGPKTSDGW

-337 YNYIIESDTKN
+337 YNYIIDTKDN
-348 DEKFKGIVLIE
+348 EKFKGIALIE

-377 KVGKIYYGAFKDCNS
+377 KVGMIDDEAFKNCNS

-402 EYINDYAFRSL
+402 EYINDDAFRSL
-413 KNLKVVILSAH
+413 TNLKVVILSAH
-424 LKEIASEAF
+424 LKEIASNAF
-433 KNTNIKEI
+433 RNTEIKEI

-451 SKAFA
+451 SMAFA
-456 YCENLETV
+456 YCKNLETV
-464 IFESDDPDIFD
+464 IFESDNPDIFD
-475 YQRRDDGIFAECK
+475 YQRPNYGIFAECK
-488 KLKNIYVPAK
+488 KLKNIYVPDK
-498 SYDDYK
+498 SYDDYIS
-504 FNERWEIYRDYI
+504 NEKWEIYRDYI

>member
-144 PGERGERGE
+144 RGERGERGE

-170 PKGDE
+170 PKGED
-175 GAPGRQGAPGPKGDP
+175 GAPGRQGEPG
-190 GTPGKQ
+190 
-196 GAPGPKG
+196 AKG

-221 TPGRQGEPG
+221 APGRQGEPGAPGRQGEPG
-230 PKGDP
+230 PKGEP
-235 GTPGKQGDPGPK
+235 GAPGKQGE
-247 GDPGTP
+247 
-253 GRQGNPGP
+253 
-261 KGDPGT
+261 
-267 PGKQGVPGAPGA
+267 PGAPGA

-308 TEKRLYGPKTSNGW
+308 TEKRLYGPKTSDGW

-337 YNYIIESDTKN
+337 YNYIIESVIRKDG
-348 DEKFKGIVLIE
+348 KFEGIVLIE

-377 KVGKIYYGAFKDCNS
+377 KVGMIDYGAFKNCNS

-402 EYINDYAFRSL
+402 EYINDEAFRSL
-413 KNLKVVILSAH
+413 TNLKVVILSAH
-424 LKEIASEAF
+424 LKEIASNAF
-433 KNTNIKEI
+433 RNTNIKEI

-451 SKAFA
+451 SMAFA
-456 YCENLETV
+456 YCKNLETV
-464 IFESDDPDIFD
+464 IFESDDPNIFD
-475 YQRRDDGIFAECK
+475 YQQRNDGIFAECK

-498 SYDDYK
+498 SHDDYK
-504 FNERWEIYRDYI
+504 SNERWEIYRDYI

>member
-170 PKGDE
+170 PKGE
-175 GAPGRQGAPGPKGDP
+175 PGAPGKQGEPGAPGKQGEPGAPGKQGEPGPKGEPGAPGR
-190 GTPGKQ
+190 Q

-203 EPGAPGKQGEP
+203 EPGAPGKQGER
-214 GPKGDPG
+214 GPKGEPG
-221 TPGRQGEPG
+221 APGRQGEPG
-230 PKGDP
+230 AKGEP
-235 GTPGKQGDPGPK
+235 GAPGKQGE
-247 GDPGTP
+247 
-253 GRQGNPGP
+253 
-261 KGDPGT
+261 
-267 PGKQGVPGAPGA
+267 PGAPGA

-308 TEKRLYGPKTSNGW
+308 TEKRLYGPKTSDGW

-337 YNYIIESDTKN
+337 YNYIIDTKDN
-348 DEKFKGIVLIE
+348 GKFEGIALIQ

-377 KVGKIYYGAFKDCNS
+377 KVGMINYEAFKDCNS

-402 EYINDYAFRSL
+402 EYIDNDAFRSL
-413 KNLKVVILSAH
+413 TNLKVVILSAH
-424 LKEIASEAF
+424 LKEIASNAF
-433 KNTNIKEI
+433 RNTDIKEI

-451 SKAFA
+451 SMAFA
-456 YCENLETV
+456 YCKNLETV

-475 YQRRDDGIFAECK
+475 YQERNDGIFAECK
-488 KLKNIYVPAK
+488 KLKNIYVPDK
-498 SYDDYK
+498 SYDDYIS
-504 FNERWEIYRDYI
+504 NEKWEIYRDYI

>member
-1 MKKYSW
+1 M
-7 FTLLIGA
+7 
-14 LFLLSCAKETIV
+14 LSCAKETIV

-175 GAPGRQGAPGPKGDP
+175 GAPGRQGEPGPKGEP

-196 GAPGPKG
+196 GA
-203 EPGAPGKQGEP
+203 P

-235 GTPGKQGDPGPK
+235 GTPG
-247 GDPGTP
+247 
-253 GRQGNPGP
+253 RQGEPGA
-261 KGDPGT
+261 KGEPGA
-267 PGKQGVPGAPGA
+267 PGKQGEPGAPGA

-308 TEKRLYGPKTSNGW
+308 TEKRLYGPKTSDGW

-337 YNYIIESDTKN
+337 YNYIIESVIRKDG
-348 DEKFKGIVLIE
+348 KFEGIALIE

-364 AKQVNMNDIEELK
+364 AKQVNMNDVEELK
-377 KVGKIYYGAFKDCNS
+377 KVRMIEDEAFKNCNS

-402 EYINDYAFRSL
+402 EYINNDAFRGL
-413 KNLKVVILSAH
+413 TNLKVVILSAH

-433 KNTNIKEI
+433 RNTNIKEI
-441 TIPKNVRTIG
+441 TIPKNVHTIG

-456 YCENLETV
+456 YCNNLETV
-464 IFESDDPDIFD
+464 IFESDNPDIFD
-475 YQRRDDGIFAECK
+475 YQQRYYGVFTECK
-488 KLKNIYVPAK
+488 NLKNIYVPAK
-498 SYDDYK
+498 SYDDYLS
-504 FNERWEIYRDYI
+504 NEKWELYRDYI
-516 KINPKDKR
+516 KINPKDKK

>member
-7 FTLLIGA
+7 FALLIGT

-39 GLTPPDNSIGSI
+39 GLTPPNNSIGSI

-134 IQGIPGQKGD
+134 IQGIPGQKGE

-170 PKGDE
+170 PKGED
-175 GAPGRQGAPGPKGDP
+175 GAPGRQGE
-190 GTPGKQ
+190 
-196 GAPGPKG
+196 PGPKG

-214 GPKGDPG
+214 GPKG
-221 TPGRQGEPG
+221 EPG
-230 PKGDP
+230 A
-235 GTPGKQGDPGPK
+235 PGKQGE
-247 GDPGTP
+247 
-253 GRQGNPGP
+253 
-261 KGDPGT
+261 
-267 PGKQGVPGAPGA
+267 PGAPGA

-308 TEKRLYGPKTSNGW
+308 TEKRLYGPKTSDGW

-337 YNYIIESDTKN
+337 YNYIIESDTRN
-348 DEKFKGIVLIE
+348 DGKFKGIVLIE

-377 KVGKIYYGAFKDCNS
+377 KVGMIDYKAFKNCNS

-402 EYINDYAFRSL
+402 EYINDEAFRSL
-413 KNLKVVILSAH
+413 TNLKVVILSAH
-424 LKEIASEAF
+424 LKEIASNAF
-433 KNTNIKEI
+433 RNTDIKEI

-451 SKAFA
+451 SMAFA
-456 YCENLETV
+456 YCKNLETV
-464 IFESDDPDIFD
+464 IFESDNPDIFD
-475 YQRRDDGIFAECK
+475 YQQRNDGIFAECK
-488 KLKNIYVPAK
+488 NLKNIYVPAK
-498 SYDDYK
+498 SYDHYIS
-504 FNERWEIYRDYI
+504 NEKWEIYRDYI
-516 KINPKDKR
+516 KTNPKDKR